1 MCRAGQSP
9 AQPASAADAVAMA
22 RAGLSWLAAADTAS
36 LTTAEQADCLRALE
50 GAGSMHTAARARV
63 LRAFSAQAGYED
75 DGHHSSR
82 TWLKWQ
88 TRIGG
93 GAAYAAVAWM
103 QRLDA
108 HPAVA
113 DALAAG
119 EISESWARQVCE
131 WTDLLPHGARA
142 DADAIL
148 LGAAVGGAELRDLEG
163 LAEEMYKRTAPPD
176 RDGNDDGFRDRS
188 VSLAATF
195 RGAGKL
201 TGNLTPECTAALQAV
216 FEALAKPMGPADL
229 RSKWQRQHDALEE
242 ACRRLI
248 AAGCLPRRAG
258 QPTQIQLHMTLD
270 QLRGEPGA
278 TDLASSWPG
287 APAGPGYDC
296 DASIVPVVTGH
307 VDQEVVDQLANAL
320 LRGLAGQGGLDGVAG
335 PNGMAGQDAAA
346 GPAGPAGPAGLDGL
360 GQAFGLTGPGRGS
373 RPDGLD
379 GLTHLRD
386 LTGTGSGP
394 GWRVAG
400 EDRAA
405 AAARRALAERAA
417 RQLIIARALDVLS
430 GPTGLAA
437 YLRTGLL
444 NGPAAAI
451 SLPLD
456 IGAATDTIPNH
467 LRRLVIAR
475 DRHCQFPGGCDQP
488 AMACQ
493 PHHIVP
499 RSKGGKT
506 CLANL
511 LALCTFHHLIAVH
524 RWGWQIVLLPDGTV
538 TATSPDRTRILRSH
552 SPPAAAA

>member
-1 MCRAGQSP
+1 
-9 AQPASAADAVAMA
+9 
-22 RAGLSWLAAADTAS
+22 
-36 LTTAEQADCLRALE
+36 
-50 GAGSMHTAARARV
+50 
-63 LRAFSAQAGYED
+63 
-75 DGHHSSR
+75 
-82 TWLKWQ
+82 
-88 TRIGG
+88 
-93 GAAYAAVAWM
+93 
-103 QRLDA
+103 
-108 HPAVA
+108 
-113 DALAAG
+113 
-119 EISESWARQVCE
+119 WARQVCE
-131 WTDLLPHGARA
+131 WTDLLPHSARA

-248 AAGCLPRRAG
+248 ASGCLPQRAG

-307 VDQEVVDQLANAL
+307 VDQEVVDQLAKAL
-320 LRGLAGQGGLDGVAG
+320 LRGQ
-335 PNGMAGQDAAA
+335 
-346 GPAGPAGPAGLDGL
+346 AGLG
-360 GQAFGLTGPGRGS
+360 
-373 RPDGLD
+373 

-394 GWRVAG
+394 GWREPG
-400 EDRAA
+400 EDSDA
-405 AAARRALAERAA
+405 AAARRGLAERAA

-444 NGPAAAI
+444 NGPAAA
-451 SLPLD
+451 
-456 IGAATDTIPNH
+456 
-467 LRRLVIAR
+467 
-475 DRHCQFPGGCDQP
+475 
-488 AMACQ
+488 
-493 PHHIVP
+493 
-499 RSKGGKT
+499 
-506 CLANL
+506 
-511 LALCTFHHLIAVH
+511 
-524 RWGWQIVLLPDGTV
+524 
-538 TATSPDRTRILRSH
+538 
-552 SPPAAAA
+552 

>member
-1 MCRAGQSP
+1 
-9 AQPASAADAVAMA
+9 MA
-22 RAGLSWLAAADTAS
+22 EVGLAFLATADTAS

-50 GAGSMHTAARARV
+50 RTEARHTAARARV
-63 LRAFSAQAGYED
+63 LYAFSAQGGHED
-75 DGHHSSR
+75 DGHGSAR

-88 TRIGG
+88 TRIDG
-93 GAAYAAVAWM
+93 GAAYAAIKSM
-103 QRLDA
+103 QRLAA

-119 EISESWARQVCE
+119 EVSESWARQVCE
-131 WTDLLPHGARA
+131 WTDLLPGHARA

-148 LGAAVGGAELRDLEG
+148 LAAAAGGADLRDLAG
-163 LAEEMYKRTAPPD
+163 LAEEMYQRTAPPD

-201 TGNLTPECTAALQAV
+201 SGNLTPECTAALQAV
-216 FEALAKPMGPADL
+216 FEALAKPMGPEDL

-248 AAGCLPRRAG
+248 GEGCLPQRGG
-258 QPTQIQLHMTLD
+258 QPTQIQLHMSLD

-320 LRGLAGQGGLDGVAG
+320 LRGLAGTTGRDG
-335 PNGMAGQDAAA
+335 AAELA
-346 GPAGPAGPAGLDGL
+346 
-360 GQAFGLTGPGRGS
+360 GPGR
-373 RPDGLD
+373 RNRQDGLD

-386 LTGTGSGP
+386 LPSIGPGP
-394 GWRVAG
+394 GWRAPG
-400 EDRAA
+400 EDSEA

-417 RQLIIARALDVLS
+417 RQIVIARALDILS

-493 PHHIVP
+493 PHHIIP

-506 CLANL
+506 CLVNL

-524 RWGWQIVLLPDGTV
+524 RWGWQIAMLPDGTV

-552 SPPAAAA
+552 SPPAKAA

>member
-9 AQPASAADAVAMA
+9 AEPASAADAVAMA

-131 WTDLLPHGARA
+131 WTDLLPHSARA

-248 AAGCLPRRAG
+248 ASGCLPQRAG

-307 VDQEVVDQLANAL
+307 VDQEVVDQLAKAL
-320 LRGLAGQGGLDGVAG
+320 LRGLAGQG
-335 PNGMAGQDAAA
+335 
-346 GPAGPAGPAGLDGL
+346 
-360 GQAFGLTGPGRGS
+360 
-373 RPDGLD
+373 GLD

-394 GWRVAG
+394 GWREPG
-400 EDRAA
+400 EDSDA
-405 AAARRALAERAA
+405 AAARRGLAERAA

-506 CLANL
+506 CLVNL

-552 SPPAAAA
+552 SPPAQAA

>member
-1 MCRAGQSP
+1 MCIAGQP
-9 AQPASAADAVAMA
+9 LVEPASAGEALSAIRAGFSYLNRADA
-22 RAGLSWLAAADTAS
+22 AS
-36 LTTAEQADCLRALE
+36 LTTAEQADCLRALGQAE
-50 GAGSMHTAARARV
+50 SMHTAAHAKM
-63 LRAFSAQAGYED
+63 LYAFTAQAGYEH
-75 DGHHSSR
+75 DGHGSSR
-82 TWLKWQ
+82 TWLTWQ

-103 QRLDA
+103 QRLAA

-119 EISESWARQVCE
+119 EISESWARQICE
-131 WTDLLPHGARA
+131 WTDLLPEHARG

-148 LGAAVGGAELRDLEG
+148 LAAAGGGAELKDLEG
-163 LAEEMYKRTAPPD
+163 LAEEMYQRTAPPD
-176 RDGNDDGFRDRS
+176 RDGADDGFRDRS

-201 TGNLTPECTAALQAV
+201 SGNMTPECTAALQAV
-216 FEALAKPMGPADL
+216 FESLAKPMGPADL

-248 AAGCLPRRAG
+248 ASGCLPQRAG

-270 QLRGEPGA
+270 QLRGEPAAAG
-278 TDLASSWPG
+278 LASSWPG

-307 VDQEVVDQLANAL
+307 VDQEVVDQLASAL
-320 LRGLAGQGGLDGVAG
+320 LRGLAGQ
-335 PNGMAGQDAAA
+335 NGQVGASGS
-346 GPAGPAGPAGLDGL
+346 
-360 GQAFGLTGPGRGS
+360 S

-386 LTGTGSGP
+386 LAGTGSGP
-394 GWRVAG
+394 GWREPG
-400 EDRAA
+400 ENSDA

-456 IGAATDTIPNH
+456 VGAATDSIPNH

-493 PHHIVP
+493 PHHIIP

-506 CLANL
+506 CLVNL

-552 SPPAAAA
+552 SPPAKAA